1 VELDTDRADVR
12 QGYAEQAAQRRE
24 RWTELS
30 LRLGIPLLRVGF
42 PQYDLL
48 GGFQRCWSG
57 YRASA
62 QALFDLANLL
72 TEHHRGIA
80 PYRSIYAQKPAS
92 DHSQWSH

>member
-1 VELDTDRADVR
+1 MAPNCCSATATRWPAPIAWAFR
-12 QGYAEQAAQRRE
+12 CCAWAFRSTTCWAA
-24 RWTELS
+24 
-30 LRLGIPLLRVGF
+30 
-42 PQYDLL
+42 
-48 GGFQRCWSG
+48 QRCWSG